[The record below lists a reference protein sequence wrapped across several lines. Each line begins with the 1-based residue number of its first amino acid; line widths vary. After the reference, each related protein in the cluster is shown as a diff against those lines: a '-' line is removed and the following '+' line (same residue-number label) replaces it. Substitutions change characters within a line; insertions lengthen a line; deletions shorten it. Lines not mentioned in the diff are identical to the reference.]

1 MLCCWLSNGIEFTLS
16 AVKMDTFRIWLAS
29 GGGWFADLHRDT
41 TRALALYLRQAE
53 ALDAT
58 ALLAAAFAFLLGVL
72 HAATPGHGKIV
83 VFSYFFGRDAHPW
96 TGAAMA
102 LKIAAVHIGTAVVLF
117 AVLDVAQTVFF
128 GRPTGPARA
137 LQAISYLAIAV
148 IGAVL
153 LYRTVRHPRTAG
165 HGTGGSHRSGAL
177 PLAVGLLPCPL
188 TLLILSYALAHA
200 SLAAGLVLVSI
211 MGLGVATTIGGVALL
226 GMLTR
231 HTALAVI
238 AVERVARAQ
247 WSLEVVS
254 NALIVVVGLGLFLMA
269 VA

>member
-1 MLCCWLSNGIEFTLS
+1 
-16 AVKMDTFRIWLAS
+16 MDAIWIWLAS
-29 GGGWFADLHRDT
+29 GGGWFADQHRDT
-41 TRALALYLRQAE
+41 TRALAMYLRQAE

-83 VFSYFFGRDAHPW
+83 VFSYFFGRNAHPW

-117 AVLDVAQTVFF
+117 AAIDVAQTVFF
-128 GRPTGPARA
+128 GRPAGPARA
-137 LQAISYLAIAV
+137 LQAISYLAIAA

-153 LYRTVRHPRTAG
+153 LYRSVRRSTSAG
-165 HGTGGSHRSGAL
+165 GGEGGGSHRSAGL

-211 MGLGVATTIGGVALL
+211 MGLGVATTIGAVALL
-226 GMLTR
+226 AMLIR

-238 AVERVARAQ
+238 AVERIARAQ
-247 WSLEVVS
+247 LALEVVS
-254 NALIVVVGLGLFLMA
+254 NALIVTIGLALFLLA